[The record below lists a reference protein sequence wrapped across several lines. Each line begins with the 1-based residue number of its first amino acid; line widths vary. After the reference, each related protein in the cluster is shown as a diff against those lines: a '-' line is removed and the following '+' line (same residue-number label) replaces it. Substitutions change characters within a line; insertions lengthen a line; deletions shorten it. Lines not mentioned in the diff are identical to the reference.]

1 MRYKIKRDDEHKK
14 VDSMTIYI
22 GFEKYRLTENNGTLV
37 VNKMS
42 DGDTDDIFISPI
54 CANQIEIC

>member
-22 GFEKYRLTENNGTLV
+22 GFERYRLTENNGKLV
-37 VNKMS
+37 ANKMS
-42 DGDTDDIFISPI
+42 DGDTD
-54 CANQIEIC
+54 